1 MRAWPGWECVR
12 VVALRGPGW
21 PGSCP
26 ACRPA
31 GSGFRTTCWL
41 AGASPWRGSKEAS
54 AIKVLELGVPATVI
68 PAGKRKGVFRWRQ

>member
-1 MRAWPGWECVR
+1 M
-12 VVALRGPGW
+12 RGPGW
-21 PGSCP
+21 RGSGA

-31 GSGFRTTCWL
+31 RAGLRTTCLL